1 MKMIVTQS
9 IAPAVQFRLV
19 WLNQLHKK
27 CLTGVKV
34 QNSPYQQCGATQ
46 VMALFWF
53 SSSFLHF
60 LSYSSTNLHN
70 TVFPTRCN
78 CFRWLLPLYSSWVTE
93 DHIPENKGIIVPLV
107 GFDVGDENRLPH
119 QKQKRKKTMFEI
131 TKWGRPTRSYPLEI
145 CETSVCSG
153 SVTAGE
159 NEMLNS

>member
-70 TVFPTRCN
+70 TVFPTRCH

-93 DHIPENKGIIVPLV
+93 DHIPENKGIIVPWWVLML
-107 GFDVGDENRLPH
+107 GMRTGCHTRGKRERKQCLRSRNGDAPH
-119 QKQKRKKTMFEI
+119 AVVLLGYVKLLCAQGQ
-131 TKWGRPTRSYPLEI
+131 WQPGRMK
-145 CETSVCSG
+145 C
-153 SVTAGE
+153 
-159 NEMLNS
+159 